1 MTEPMTNGVGAVL
14 AGAGSDA
21 RVGYAPG
28 AAEAVAGAGP
38 GAGPDAVAR
47 PVVHTMPALDGAR
60 ALAAA
65 LVFLVH
71 YVAAFQPVLGPA
83 DGPMGEGGHYI
94 SGVGYQGVNIFF
106 VLSGF
111 LIYGSLLDRPVPL
124 RRFVQRRV
132 RRIYPTYLVMLALYV
147 ALSLLI
153 PSRSKLP
160 QTGAVRTVV
169 ENALLLPG
177 LGSGEP
183 IIAVSWSLS
192 FEIVFYL
199 VLPVLVTGLGMRRW
213 SRRGRVALWAALCI
227 AWAVA
232 GEAVPP
238 VMRIFIMFIPG
249 LLLFEFVR
257 SGRAERLREATRGA
271 PTWIAFF
278 LGIALSPLWGRTP
291 IAGWLIAANTSM
303 HVFSTAVLAAGTSLL
318 LLHAVHRGTSG
329 LRLLEHPWMRFL
341 GVSSYSF
348 YLIHGLTINAVAAV
362 FWGVLGSSA
371 EGAGAL
377 AFVAL
382 MPPVYLA
389 CVAASAVL
397 FRTVERP
404 LSL

>member
-1 MTEPMTNGVGAVL
+1 MTESMTNGVGAVL
-14 AGAGSDA
+14 ADA
-21 RVGYAPG
+21 RSEARAGLAP
-28 AAEAVAGAGP
+28 AAANATAGAS
-38 GAGPDAVAR
+38 PDAVTR
-47 PVVHTMPALDGAR
+47 PAVHTMPALDGAR

-71 YVAAFQPVLGPA
+71 YVAGFQPLLGPA
-83 DGPMGEGGHYI
+83 DGPMGQVGHYI

-124 RRFVQRRV
+124 GRFILRRL
-132 RRIYPTYLVMLALYV
+132 RRIYPTYLVVLAVYV
-147 ALSLLI
+147 VLSLLI

-160 QTGAVRTVV
+160 QTGVVREVV
-169 ENALLLPG
+169 ENALLLKG
-177 LGSGEP
+177 LGFGEP
-183 IIAVSWSLS
+183 IIAVAWSLS

-199 VLPVLVTGLGMRRW
+199 VLPLVVTGLGMRRW
-213 SRRGRVALWAALCI
+213 TRRWRVALWSALCV
-227 AWAVA
+227 AWAVG

-238 VMRIFIMFIPG
+238 VLRIFIMFIPG

-291 IAGWLIAANTSM
+291 IAGWLIAANASM
-303 HVFSTAVLAAGTSLL
+303 HVFSTTVLAVGTSLL

-329 LRLLEHPWMRFL
+329 LRLLEHPRMRFL

-348 YLIHGLTINAVAAV
+348 YLIHGLTINAIAAV
-362 FWGVLGSSA
+362 FWAVFGRSA
-371 EGAGAL
+371 EGAGPL

-382 MPPVYLA
+382 LPPVYLA